1 MLGHEEG
8 GLVAGTAGAI
18 AHQLGLQI
26 ASALVAVGM
35 VSILISAK
43 PKKRKEYV
51 ELTTVTVVTV
61 AFSGALFLG
70 GMLLFAK
77 FLGRMGYFIAS
88 DN

>member
-1 MLGHEEG
+1 
-8 GLVAGTAGAI
+8 
-18 AHQLGLQI
+18 
-26 ASALVAVGM
+26 M
-35 VSILISAK
+35 VTTGI
-43 PKKRKEYV
+43 
-51 ELTTVTVVTV
+51 TTVTVVTV